1 MSSSTSPVTGD
12 RLAAPGDRRWLIL
25 IVVAI
30 AQLMVVLDST
40 IVNIA
45 LPSAQRALG
54 FPNSDRQWVV
64 TAYALAFG
72 SLLLVG
78 GRLGDMFSRERV
90 FITGLIGFAVASA
103 IGGASV
109 SFTML
114 VAARAL
120 QGAFGAVL
128 APSALGT
135 LVSTFREPRE
145 RARAFGVFGSVAAGG
160 GAVGLILGGVL
171 TQYVSWRWTLYVNLV
186 FAAIAVAGALAWIRP
201 SRPDA
206 RPRMDWPGAV
216 LACAGLFLIVFGFSR
231 GETAGWTAPQT
242 LGSLAAGLVLLAG
255 FVVAEQRSSHPLLPL
270 RVILDRTRGG
280 SYAAVFISGI
290 AIFATFLFL
299 TYYLQVIKAESP
311 LATGLLFLPM
321 VGCILISSNLS
332 SIVGLARFG
341 PRVLIATGMLLGAGG
356 MAYLTRVSVT
366 SSYASAVLPALLI
379 LGPGLR
385 HDLRAGHQ
393 HRYLRRRPPGLRRR
407 LRTGQHD
414 AAGRRLDR
422 DIGSQ
427 HDRAQYGGQLPDHP
441 PHQPACTGDRGH
453 PRLHRR
459 LQRVSSA
466 ARARLHPRDRPA
478 PVQAPAYR
486 AQERRRHLR
495 PGCRRPGPGP
505 IACRPRPAAGV
516 RGDSRGP
523 VRLLAA
529 SDRGSRPGGHAGPLE
544 PTAGQASD
552 GCPARTPAQG
562 HRGYP
567 PSMSTTTPPATDL
580 RLVVG
585 YDGSPPASRA
595 LEAAV
600 NLLQGRTGRIE
611 VVYVAHMPS
620 MAALSPGAVAELET
634 DFDDIEQELRTMAA
648 EQLRDRE
655 QRWDFHRRQG
665 LIAEELIAAGKDLGA
680 AHPHATVVIVVGSS
694 SLVAHRVVGSVAVS
708 LARHSPVPLVVV
720 P

>member
-1 MSSSTSPVTGD
+1 MSSATSPVATG
-12 RLAAPGDRRWLIL
+12 RLAAPIDRRWLIL

-109 SFTML
+109 SFAML

-145 RARAFGVFGSVAAGG
+145 RGRAFGVFGSVAAGG

-171 TQYVSWRWTLYVNLV
+171 TQYLSWRWTLYVNLV

-231 GETAGWTAPQT
+231 AETAGWTAPQT
-242 LGSLAAGLVLLAG
+242 IGCLAAGVVLLAA

-280 SYAAVFISGI
+280 SYVAVFISGI

-299 TYYLQVIKAESP
+299 TYFLQVIKAESP

-332 SIVGLARFG
+332 SIVGLARLG
-341 PRVLIATGMLLGAGG
+341 PRVLIAAGMLMGAGG
-356 MAYLTRVSVT
+356 MAYLSQVTVT
-366 SSYASAVLPALLI
+366 SSYAGAVLPALLI
-379 LGPGLR
+379 LGLGFGMIFAPAINTATFGVARQDSGVASAMVNTMQQVGGSIGTSALSTIALSTAASYLVAHHTSPFAPAVAATHGYTVAFAVSAALLGLGFI
-385 HDLRAGHQ
+385 LAIV
-393 HRYLRRRPPGLRRR
+393 LLPTKRR
-407 LRTGQHD
+407 LTELRN
-414 AAGRRLDR
+414 AA
-422 DIGSQ
+422 
-427 HDRAQYGGQLPDHP
+427 A
-441 PHQPACTGDRGH
+441 T
-453 PRLHRR
+453 
-459 LQRVSSA
+459 A
-466 ARARLHPRDRPA
+466 AAVPA
-478 PVQAPAYR
+478 PVPSLAAPA
-486 AQERRRHLR
+486 AQPAFEAIPVALCSCSPVVTAV
-495 PGCRRPGPGP
+495 PGS
-505 IACRPRPAAGV
+505 AAT
-516 RGDSRGP
+516 P
-523 VRLLAA
+523 VR
-529 SDRGSRPGGHAGPLE
+529 
-544 PTAGQASD
+544 
-552 GCPARTPAQG
+552 
-562 HRGYP
+562 
-567 PSMSTTTPPATDL
+567 
-580 RLVVG
+580 
-585 YDGSPPASRA
+585 
-595 LEAAV
+595 
-600 NLLQGRTGRIE
+600 
-611 VVYVAHMPS
+611 
-620 MAALSPGAVAELET
+620 
-634 DFDDIEQELRTMAA
+634 
-648 EQLRDRE
+648 
-655 QRWDFHRRQG
+655 
-665 LIAEELIAAGKDLGA
+665 
-680 AHPHATVVIVVGSS
+680 
-694 SLVAHRVVGSVAVS
+694 
-708 LARHSPVPLVVV
+708 
-720 P
+720 